1 MVTAM
6 QLPDFRQVV
15 LKLLGFERG
24 SARFVI
30 GEDDE
35 LVYQETVATVQ
46 MNRGETIEAFHK
58 RIRQEHQL
66 RKGDTIEILNNNG
79 KVNTARITMRR

>member
-6 QLPDFRQVV
+6 QLPDFRQVL
-15 LKLLGFERG
+15 LKLLGFNRG

-30 GEDDE
+30 GDDGE

-46 MNRGETIEAFHK
+46 MRRGESIEDFHV
-58 RIRQEHQL
+58 RIRQEHKL

-79 KVNTARITMRR
+79 RVDTARITMRR